1 LNPDSYW
8 EQVHAFLNWLR
19 GARSLSKHTVDAYG
33 QDLKHLGRI
42 LEEEGRVL
50 DPNSWTLDDLEKF
63 TLQQREE
70 GYELSTVVRRLACI
84 RSFCR
89 YGIREGWMQSHWADH
104 LNSPKL
110 WNKLPDVLSE
120 LEVKDLIS
128 ACKNGKTPK
137 RDLAIVEM
145 LYGSGLRVSEL
156 VELRLSQFRH
166 EDRLMLIKGKGNKER
181 YVPVGDHAYESLMS
195 YVKNERPQLLK
206 KGDEARSEIWLGWR
220 GSPLSRQSIYLIL
233 KHLGKL
239 AHLQKRVYPHL
250 LRHSYA
256 THLLENGADLR
267 VIQELLGHS
276 DISTTERYTS
286 VNTKDLKQRFQQLHP
301 RG

>member
-1 LNPDSYW
+1 MKPELYW
-8 EQVHAFLNWLR
+8 EQVNTFLHWLR
-19 GARSLSKHTVDAYG
+19 GARALSPHTVEAYG

-42 LEEEGRVL
+42 LSEDGKSTN
-50 DPNSWTLDDLEKF
+50 PNDWTLEDLESF

-89 YGIREGWMQSHWADH
+89 YGIRENWMQNHWADH
-104 LNSPKL
+104 INSPKL
-110 WNKLPDVLSE
+110 WNRLPDVLSE
-120 LEVKDLIS
+120 SEVEQLLS
-128 ACKNGKTPK
+128 ASCSGKTPMRNK
-137 RDLAIVEM
+137 AIIEM

-156 VELRLSQFRH
+156 VGLRLSHIRK
-166 EDRLMLIKGKGNKER
+166 EDKLMLVKGKGDKER
-181 YVPVGDHAYESLMS
+181 YVPIGDHAFQSLKDYLS
-195 YVKNERPQLLK
+195 KERPQLIK
-206 KGDEARSEIWLGWR
+206 KGDANRSEIWLGVR
-220 GSPLSRQSIYLIL
+220 GQALSRQNIYRIL
-233 KHLGKL
+233 NDLGKL
-239 AHLQKRVYPHL
+239 TGLKKKVYPHL

-286 VNTKDLKQRFQQLHP
+286 VNTKSLKERFQNLHP